1 MNLPCD
7 TFLWMA
13 ESAISWSTRRSL
25 SSASFQTTLRSLMSA
40 SDVRALRCSTFGCH
54 VILSALSQQ
63 IWQSR
68 QAVSPSENLP
78 GLAKFEAALQ
88 NWQLMAAKA
97 GPMGLTGSKLESCLS
112 YDSMTLLRLAH
123 VMLSLDTSRLKTV
136 ICRQDA
142 QDIAQAMK
150 SHCGSVLR
158 SETAS
163 KAALFA
169 IHAFRRIVKAG
180 INVVAKRGFLEVSPQ
195 TYLSWFDYCEYYY
208 RDLCLLV
215 LTEVRLVPQ

>member
-1 MNLPCD
+1 
-7 TFLWMA
+7 
-13 ESAISWSTRRSL
+13 
-25 SSASFQTTLRSLMSA
+25 MSA
-40 SDVRALRCSTFGCH
+40 TDIHALRCSTFGCH
-54 VILSALSQQ
+54 VILSALTQQ

-68 QAVSPSENLP
+68 QAASPSENLL

-88 NWQLMAAKA
+88 NWQLMAANA
-97 GPMGLTGSKLESCLS
+97 ERIGVTGSKSESFLS
-112 YDSMTLLRLAH
+112 YDSMALLRLAH

-142 QDIAQAMK
+142 QGIAQAMR
-150 SHCGSVLR
+150 SHCGGVLR

-180 INVVAKRGFLEVSPQ
+180 VNVVAKRGFLEMSPQ
-195 TYLSWFDYCEYYY
+195 TYLSWFDNY
-208 RDLCLLV
+208 
-215 LTEVRLVPQ
+215 Q